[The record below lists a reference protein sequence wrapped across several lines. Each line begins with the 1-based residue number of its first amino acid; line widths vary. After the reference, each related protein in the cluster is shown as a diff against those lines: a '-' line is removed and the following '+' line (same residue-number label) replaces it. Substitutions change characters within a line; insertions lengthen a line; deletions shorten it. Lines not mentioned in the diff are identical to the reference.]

1 MRRDEVEIAMK
12 VVDNVDALLG
22 YWDRD
27 LRCRFANAAYGVWF
41 GRTRDELV
49 GLTMEEVLGEP
60 LFDMNHNHALAAL
73 AGEIQVFERAIMLPD
88 GSIRNSLASY
98 IPDIRDGV
106 VLGFSVQVTDVS
118 RMKSLELELKEAKR
132 QAEVLATHD
141 FLTGLPNRV
150 LLSES
155 IRHALAEVHRKGGS
169 FGVVAIDFD
178 GFKAINDTY
187 GHQGGDK
194 FLQEMA
200 ARMKSGIR
208 DGDTVTR
215 LGGDEFVLLVNEAKK
230 SEDVMLTVRRLFDSV
245 RRPLCLE
252 GGSMIPSL
260 SAGIAVFPVDGVSET
275 ELMAKADAA
284 LYEAKRKGKNRFV
297 LAENDADYAAIY

>member
-12 VVDNVDALLG
+12 VVDNVDAMLG

-27 LRCRFANAAYGVWF
+27 LRCRFANAAYSVWF

-49 GLTMEEVLGEP
+49 GLTMEEVLGP
-60 LFDMNHNHALAAL
+60 LFAMNHHHALAAL
-73 AGEIQVFERAIMLPD
+73 AGEIQIFERDITLPD
-88 GSIRNSLASY
+88 GSVRNSLASY
-98 IPDIRDGV
+98 FPDIRDGV

-118 RMKSLELELKEAKR
+118 RMKTLELELKEAKR

-155 IRHALAEVHRKGGS
+155 IRHALSEVRRKGGS

-178 GFKAINDTY
+178 GFKSINDTY

-200 ARMKSGIR
+200 ARMKSAIR
-208 DGDTVTR
+208 GGDAVSR
-215 LGGDEFVLLVNEAKK
+215 LGGDEFVLLVNEAKRK
-230 SEDVMLTVRRLFDSV
+230 EDVTLTVCRLFDSV
-245 RRPLCLE
+245 KKPICLK

-260 SAGIAVFPVDGVSET
+260 SAGIAVFPADGVSEN

-284 LYEAKRKGKNRFV
+284 LYQAKRRGKNRFV
-297 LAENDADYAAIY
+297 LAENGADHAAIY